1 MQIQTEKKTL
11 MNDNPFSAFINLI
24 SLDQEIR
31 ILYEK
36 IAARKQESDALL
48 TQKQELTHRLHQF
61 KQHLFELRKIV
72 EEQEFTL
79 KELDTQ
85 ERAKKE
91 QLDTLKDSRHYQ
103 SLKKEIDR
111 LKQEQHEKEHY
122 LITVW
127 NKFDIAQKEFEEHQT
142 NYTAKIEELHRQL
155 TTIQDHITESTGQLE
170 LKKQERPFKETGV
183 PTEWLEKYSHMR
195 LRVVDPVVPVAF
207 GGCGA
212 CSYAVTEQEL
222 VRLRRRALIQ
232 CKGCFRLLYMQEVMQ
247 REHQS
252 PKDSHEATP

>member
-11 MNDNPFSAFINLI
+11 MNENPFSAFINLI

-31 ILYEK
+31 VLYEQ
-36 IAARKQESDALL
+36 IAARKQESDLLL

-61 KQHLFELRKIV
+61 KQHLFDLRKMV

-79 KELDTQ
+79 KELDNQ

-91 QLDTLKDSRHYQ
+91 QLDSLKDNRHYQ

-122 LITVW
+122 LITTW
-127 NKFDIAQKEFEEHQT
+127 NKFDIAQKEFDEHQT
-142 NYTAKIEELHRQL
+142 NYATKIEELHRQL
-155 TTIQDHITESTGQLE
+155 ALVQEQIAESTKQLE

-183 PTEWLEKYSHMR
+183 PVEWLEKYAHMR
-195 LRVVDPVVPVAF
+195 LRVVDPVVPVMW
-207 GGCGA
+207 GGCNA

-222 VRLRRRALIQ
+222 VRLKRRALIQ
-232 CKGCFRLLYMQEVMQ
+232 CKGCFRLIYMQEVMQ

-252 PKDSHEATP
+252 SNDTHEAAP